1 MGAEGARLTGTAVEV
16 AEALVDDLSS
26 IGEVSSRKM
35 FGGVGIFADGS
46 MFTIV
51 DGDGRVFFRV
61 NESTAPRYVEA
72 GSEKHARM
80 PYWSVP
86 QSVLNDP
93 DEIVAWGTQALQAAQ
108 AK

>member
-1 MGAEGARLTGTAVEV
+1 MGEEGARLTGTAVEV

-26 IGEVSSRKM
+26 LGEVTSRKM
-35 FGGVGIFADGS
+35 FGGVGIFANGS

-61 NESTAPRYVEA
+61 NDATAPRYVEA
-72 GSEKHARM
+72 GSEKHSRM

-86 QSVLNDP
+86 HSVLHDP